1 MVVPVTPTDA
11 ADPTND
17 ASMTTDPPILVCL
30 TTVTDQDQ
38 ARQMAGSLLER
49 RIAACVQI
57 DGPIESHYRW
67 EGKLCCEQ
75 EYRLVIKTSLRQQTQ
90 LRDMI
95 RELHPYDQPE
105 IVVLESF
112 DVDAGYASWV
122 ESQTV

>member
-1 MVVPVTPTDA
+1 
-11 ADPTND
+11 
-17 ASMTTDPPILVCL
+17 MTTDPPILVCL